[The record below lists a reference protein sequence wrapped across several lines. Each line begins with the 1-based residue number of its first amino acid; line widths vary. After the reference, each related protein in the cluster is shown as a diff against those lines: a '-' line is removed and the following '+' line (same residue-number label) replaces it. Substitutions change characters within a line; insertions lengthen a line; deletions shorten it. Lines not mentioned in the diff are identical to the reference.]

1 MSSRAALAAA
11 RKRRGA
17 QATPVQTR
25 APQPQQSQ
33 SLEKPPQTNGMPQ
46 GKFNVNQF
54 MIFLNNKIENIDNRI
69 SQKISELEE
78 KIDNEL
84 STMKTKNIGV
94 TVELME
100 QTVETQ
106 KLKLSKMN
114 SFITE
119 LQNSYLVLNTSLL
132 KMQQIMPDVVNT
144 KKSQAI
150 HGELLGQNLTKVT
163 IEEEEEDQEEDPKE
177 DPKEDPVNNADNVD
191 ETPMYDSDVENQ
203 PEPTIEDENMLMD
216 IMEKDN

>member
-17 QATPVQTR
+17 QATPVPAR
-25 APQPQQSQ
+25 ASQPQQSQ
-33 SLEKPPQTNGMPQ
+33 SVEKPPQTNGIPQ

-84 STMKTKNIGV
+84 SAMKTKNIGV

-144 KKSQAI
+144 KNSNAI

-163 IEEEEEDQEEDPKE
+163 IEEEEEEEDPEEDLEEDSKE
-177 DPKEDPVNNADNVD
+177 DPDNVD
-191 ETPMYDSDVENQ
+191 ENIMYDPDVENQ
-203 PEPTIEDENMLMD
+203 PEPITEDENMLMN
-216 IMEKDN
+216 IMEKEN

>member
-1 MSSRAALAAA
+1 
-11 RKRRGA
+11 
-17 QATPVQTR
+17 
-25 APQPQQSQ
+25 
-33 SLEKPPQTNGMPQ
+33 MPQ

-119 LQNSYLVLNTSLL
+119 LQNSYLV
-132 KMQQIMPDVVNT
+132 
-144 KKSQAI
+144 
-150 HGELLGQNLTKVT
+150 
-163 IEEEEEDQEEDPKE
+163 
-177 DPKEDPVNNADNVD
+177 
-191 ETPMYDSDVENQ
+191 
-203 PEPTIEDENMLMD
+203 
-216 IMEKDN
+216 

>member
-17 QATPVQTR
+17 QATPVPPR

-33 SLEKPPQTNGMPQ
+33 PVEKPPQTNGMPQ

-69 SQKISELEE
+69 TQKISELEE
-78 KIDNEL
+78 KINNEL
-84 STMKTKNIGV
+84 SAMKTKDIGV

-119 LQNSYLVLNTSLL
+119 LQNSYLILNTSLL
-132 KMQQIMPDVVNT
+132 KLQNNISNSVDATQTQVTNNP
-144 KKSQAI
+144 
-150 HGELLGQNLTKVT
+150 LLGQNLTKVT
-163 IEEEEEDQEEDPKE
+163 IEEEEEEEEEEDPD
-177 DPKEDPVNNADNVD
+177 DPDNMDENEVDDP
-191 ETPMYDSDVENQ
+191 ELEQQ
-203 PEPTIEDENMLMD
+203 PEPNSEDENVLMD
-216 IMEKDN
+216 IMEKRD

>member
-17 QATPVQTR
+17 QATPVPPR
-25 APQPQQSQ
+25 ASQPQKSQ
-33 SLEKPPQTNGMPQ
+33 PVEKSPQTNGMPQ

-69 SQKISELEE
+69 TQKISEMEE
-78 KIDNEL
+78 KINNEL
-84 STMKTKNIGV
+84 SAMKTKDIGV
-94 TVELME
+94 TLELME

-119 LQNSYLVLNTSLL
+119 LQNSYLILNTSLL
-132 KMQQIMPDVVNT
+132 KLQNNISNSVDATQTQVTNN
-144 KKSQAI
+144 S
-150 HGELLGQNLTKVT
+150 LLGQNLTKVT
-163 IEEEEEDQEEDPKE
+163 IEEEEEEEEEEDE
-177 DPKEDPVNNADNVD
+177 YLNDPDNMDENEVDDP
-191 ETPMYDSDVENQ
+191 ELEKQ
-203 PEPTIEDENMLMD
+203 PEPNSEDENVLMD
-216 IMEKDN
+216 IMEKRD